1 MGDAMTRD
9 ILIVVRHGPYGGFQA
24 AEALRH
30 ANGSISLGFR
40 PIVVLVDDGV
50 YLAKA
55 GQEPGRSQWL
65 ALSETFEEIIARGLY
80 EKKDETV
87 EFYVE
92 EESLLQRGLD
102 LEDLIESL
110 EPIDHNKVSELMAS
124 NRLQLIF

>member
-1 MGDAMTRD
+1 MEDAMTKD

-50 YLAKA
+50 YLAKE
-55 GQEPGRSQWL
+55 GQEPNQSQWL
-65 ALSETFEEIIARGLY
+65 ALSETFDEVIARGLY
-80 EKKDETV
+80 EKKDAPA

-92 EESLLQRGLD
+92 EESLLQRGLG

-110 EPIDHNKVSELMAS
+110 QAIDHNKVSEMMAS